1 MECLRYNA
9 ALKHAQPLIV
19 KSNVAPNVVKITYE
33 DVEFF
38 VQLLDLS
45 THRFP
50 DWPSF
55 LKPTID
61 LLFQRLEA
69 LIKGRDALRH
79 RHLPGA
85 DFSNLA
91 AKCTNVIPNCPNAA
105 PKGTKFSKYALLERT
120 RFR

>member
-79 RHLPGA
+79 RRSEGHQVQQVRVARKDSLP
-85 DFSNLA
+85 
-91 AKCTNVIPNCPNAA
+91 VI
-105 PKGTKFSKYALLERT
+105 LLLDLRSQ
-120 RFR
+120 